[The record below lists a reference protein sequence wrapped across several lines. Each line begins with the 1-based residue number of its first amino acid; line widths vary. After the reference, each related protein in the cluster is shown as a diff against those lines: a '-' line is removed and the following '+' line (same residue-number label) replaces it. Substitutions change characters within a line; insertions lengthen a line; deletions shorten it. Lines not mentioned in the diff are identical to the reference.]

1 MREGIWEDGKGRECE
16 ARERTERKE
25 GRKGGRKGGRER
37 GREGK
42 RKEGREGGR
51 EKGRKKEERE
61 GERKATLYIQTEFNM
76 QLFVP
81 IAEEGFQGPPMT
93 EGSLYQG
100 TAILD

>member
-1 MREGIWEDGKGRECE
+1 MGRGESVKQGKEQKGKKGGREE
-16 ARERTERKE
+16 GREEGRKE
-25 GRKGGRKGGRER
+25 GRKRE
-37 GREGK
+37 
-42 RKEGREGGR
+42 REGGK

-61 GERKATLYIQTEFNM
+61 GGRKATLYVQTELNV

>member
-1 MREGIWEDGKGRECE
+1 MGRGESGKQGKGQ
-16 ARERTERKE
+16 
-25 GRKGGRKGGRER
+25 KGK
-37 GREGK
+37 K
-42 RKEGREGGR
+42 GGR

-61 GERKATLYIQTEFNM
+61 GGRKATLYVQTELNV

>member
-1 MREGIWEDGKGRECE
+1 MREGNREGGKGREWE
-16 ARERTERKE
+16 ARERAE
-25 GRKGGRKGGRER
+25 
-37 GREGK
+37 
-42 RKEGREGGR
+42 RKEGREGERKGGKEKR
-51 EKGRKKEERE
+51 RKGGKEKGRE
-61 GERKATLYIQTEFNM
+61 GGRKANMYVQTELDV

>member
-1 MREGIWEDGKGRECE
+1 MGSKGKD
-16 ARERTERKE
+16 RKE
-25 GRKGGRKGGRER
+25 RREGGRKE

-42 RKEGREGGR
+42 RKEEGEGGRKEGREGKRKEEREGGR
-51 EKGRKKEERE
+51 KEGRKKEERE
-61 GERKATLYIQTEFNM
+61 GGRKATLYVQTELNV